1 MPNYTT
7 ASDIVNTA
15 LQELGLGTVNLAA
28 GAADATGYQALG
40 LLNALGDQINRVHDW
55 QNLEKVMQFTGDG
68 TTTEFALPADF
79 GRQVNQTQWA
89 ASDNRP
95 MQGPVSPQIW
105 AWDKYGIMAP
115 GIFYQY
121 RILGNAYAVYPT
133 PAAGAVFDLYYIS
146 RNWVQVANTTPIE
159 YSYKIVNA
167 TDIPLIDRRLLIAG
181 LKLRLWDAKGLDTS
195 SLAAEFEY
203 LLNNE
208 KATTQGAPVLNL
220 SGPYGPT
227 LVGWNNVPDSGYGL

>member
-7 ASDIVNTA
+7 ANDIVNTA
-15 LQELGLGTVNLAA
+15 LQELGLGMVNLSA
-28 GAADATGYQALG
+28 GAADATGYQTLG
-40 LLNALGDQINRVHDW
+40 LLNALGDQINRAHDW

-79 GRQVNQTQWA
+79 GRQVNQTQWS

-105 AWDKYGIMAP
+105 AWDKYGIVAP

-133 PAAGAVFDLYYIS
+133 PAAGTVFDLYYIS
-146 RNWVQVANTTPIE
+146 RNWVQVGGSSPVE
-159 YSYKIVNA
+159 YTYKVTSA

-181 LKLRLWDAKGLDTS
+181 LKLRLWDAKGLDTT
-195 SLAAEFEY
+195 SLAAEFDY

-208 KATTQGAPVLNL
+208 KGTTQGAPVLNL
-220 SGPYGPT
+220 CGPYGPT